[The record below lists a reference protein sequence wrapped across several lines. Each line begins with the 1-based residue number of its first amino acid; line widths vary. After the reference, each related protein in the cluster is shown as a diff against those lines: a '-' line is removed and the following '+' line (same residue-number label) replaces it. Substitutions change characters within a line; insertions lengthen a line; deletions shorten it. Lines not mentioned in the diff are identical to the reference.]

1 MKFRASVS
9 GFITGIRFYK
19 GSTNTGTHVGHL
31 WTATGTLLAT
41 ATFTGETASGWQSVT
56 LPAPVA
62 VTANTTYVASYFA
75 PVGRYAVN
83 NNGFVTAVTRGP
95 LTALANGTSPN
106 GVYRYGGGGVFPT
119 NTFQAS
125 NYWVDVVFD
134 TTASD
139 TTPPTL
145 TERSRPRGQRRRPRP
160 RSPQPSRAGHA
171 GEHRLHPHRSVRCRC
186 RQRRVR
192 RRVGDREP

>member
-1 MKFRASVS
+1 MVVHHGHGLRVGLPMHDLAEHRPHRARSNSTDASAVELGVKFRTGVA

-19 GSTNTGTHVGHL
+19 GSANTGTHVGTL
-31 WTATGTLLAT
+31 WSGDRHAARHGDVRRRDRLRLAD
-41 ATFTGETASGWQSVT
+41 GH

-75 PVGRYAVN
+75 PVGRYALN
-83 NNGFVTAVTRGP
+83 SNGFASAVTSGP
-95 LTALANGTSPN
+95 LTALANGTSAN

-134 TTASD
+134 TS
-139 TTPPTL
+139 
-145 TERSRPRGQRRRPRP
+145 RRGHRPRRR
-160 RSPQPSRAGHA
+160 
-171 GEHRLHPHRSVRCRC
+171 
-186 RQRRVR
+186 
-192 RRVGDREP
+192 